1 MSDTFGGVRHVSNHL
16 FQAFTHYD
24 NDFSFSLNIQ
34 RTFHKETSFVIVY
47 QRDKMN
53 LQNFTKEQIAE
64 TLTYNQLIPALRKG
78 FQEPYTV
85 PLRHHHNY
93 ENKPATDSILLLMP
107 AWKSGAYLGV
117 KVVTVSPENG
127 RVNLPSVQGVYLL
140 FDAATGAPL
149 AQMEAKTLTT
159 IRTAAASAL
168 ASQFLSRKESTSL
181 LMIGTGNMAPA
192 LIEAHA
198 AVRPIKEVYVW
209 GRDFEKAKKLVNEMQ
224 LPAINIK
231 AVATISPIIK
241 EVDIIS
247 CATLSNDA
255 LVKGDWLEPG
265 QHLDLVGSFTPTMRE
280 TDDIAIKRASVYV
293 DVLEGATK
301 ESGDIVIPL
310 QNGTIQK
317 TDIQGDLFDL
327 CANRVIGRQTDE
339 EITLFKSVGHALEDL
354 VAATLVYKK
363 LTTS

>member
-1 MSDTFGGVRHVSNHL
+1 
-16 FQAFTHYD
+16 
-24 NDFSFSLNIQ
+24 
-34 RTFHKETSFVIVY
+34 
-47 QRDKMN
+47 MN
-53 LQNFTKEQIAE
+53 LRNFTKEQIE
-64 TLTYNQLIPALRKG
+64 EILPYDQLIPALRKG

-85 PLRHHHNY
+85 PLRHHHHY
-93 ENKPATDSILLLMP
+93 ENKPAVASTLLLMP

-127 RVNLPSVQGVYLL
+127 VINLPSVQGLYLL
-140 FDAATGAPL
+140 FDAVTGAPL

-168 ASQFLSRKESTSL
+168 ASQFLSRKDSSSL

-198 AVRPIKEVYVW
+198 AVRPITDVYVW
-209 GRDFEKAKKLVNEMQ
+209 GKNFEKAKKLVADIALAN
-224 LPAINIK
+224 LNIQPIK
-231 AVATISPIIK
+231 SIDAIIK
-241 EVDIIS
+241 KVDIIS
-247 CATLSNDA
+247 CATLSNDP
-255 LVKGDWLEPG
+255 LVKGEWLQSG

-280 TDDIAIKRASVYV
+280 ADDVAVKNASVYV

-310 QNGTIQK
+310 QNGTIQL

-327 CANRVIGRQTDE
+327 CANRVTGRKTEE

-354 VAATLVYKK
+354 VAATLVYN
-363 LTTS
+363 SF

>member
-1 MSDTFGGVRHVSNHL
+1 MIVS
-16 FQAFTHYD
+16 
-24 NDFSFSLNIQ
+24 Q
-34 RTFHKETSFVIVY
+34 R
-47 QRDKMN
+47 QKMN
-53 LQNFTKEQIAE
+53 LQNFTKEQIGE
-64 TLTYNQLIPALRKG
+64 TLTYHQLIPALRKG

-93 ENKPATDSILLLMP
+93 ENKPSIDSILLLMP
-107 AWKSGAYLGV
+107 AWKSGGYLGV

-127 RVNLPSVQGVYLL
+127 RINLPSVQGMYLL
-140 FDAATGAPL
+140 FDAATGTPL

-168 ASQFLSRKESTSL
+168 ASQFLSRKNSTSL

-209 GRDFEKAKKLVNEMQ
+209 GRNFEKAKQLVDRMD
-224 LPAINIK
+224 LPVIHIK
-231 AVATISPIIK
+231 AVPSIETIIK
-241 EVDIIS
+241 KVDIIS
-247 CATLSNDA
+247 CATLSSHA
-255 LVKGDWLEPG
+255 LVKGAWLEPG
-265 QHLDLVGSFTPTMRE
+265 QHLDLVGSFTPIMRE
-280 TDDIAIKRASVYV
+280 ADDLAIKRASVYV

-310 QNGTIQK
+310 QNGTIQQ

-327 CANRVIGRQTDE
+327 CANRVRGRQTDQ

-354 VAATLVYKK
+354 VAATLVYNIFNE
-363 LTTS
+363 

>member
-1 MSDTFGGVRHVSNHL
+1 
-16 FQAFTHYD
+16 
-24 NDFSFSLNIQ
+24 
-34 RTFHKETSFVIVY
+34 
-47 QRDKMN
+47 MN
-53 LQNFTKEQIAE
+53 LKNFTKEQITE
-64 TLTYNQLIPALRKG
+64 VLNYDQLIPALRKG

-93 ENKPATDSILLLMP
+93 ENKPAVDSILLLMP

-117 KVVTVSPENG
+117 KIITVSPDNSQI
-127 RVNLPSVQGVYLL
+127 NLPSVQGMYLL
-140 FDAATGAPL
+140 FNAATGTPL

-168 ASQFLSRKESTSL
+168 ASQFLSRKDSTSL

-198 AVRPIKEVYVW
+198 AVRPITDVYVW
-209 GRDFEKAKKLVNEMQ
+209 GRNFEKAKKMIANTS
-224 LPAINIK
+224 LPNLNIQ
-231 AVATISPIIK
+231 AVKSIDSIIK
-241 EVDIIS
+241 KVDIIS
-247 CATLSNDA
+247 CATLSNDP
-255 LVKGDWLEPG
+255 LVKGEWLQSG

-280 TDDIAIKRASVYV
+280 ADDAAIKNASVYV

-310 QNGTIQK
+310 QNGTIQLA
-317 TDIQGDLFDL
+317 DIQGDLFDL
-327 CANRVIGRQTDE
+327 CANRITGRKTEE

-354 VAATLVYKK
+354 VAATLVYNSFQKVK
-363 LTTS
+363 S